1 MSNKVFISCLAVTL
15 MCHAL
20 LTEEHKE
27 KNRDSDIKINDWFV
41 AFDEA
46 AFSENTGLKLHN
58 VLAGADAYEKE
69 FTLWSP
75 RFSVGYHITP
85 NWALEAQ
92 LQLGPR
98 ERINFF
104 RDREQLYPSTSVES
118 RFMSISTNRSISLGR
133 GYKFE
138 AKIGV
143 VNAQFKNRIKYSESQ
158 LNSSFSETKPMVS
171 IGIRK
176 RVTPRLSTGM
186 DFTRYFLSKSGP
198 VTAGTMGLRYSF
210 W

>member
-15 MCHAL
+15 MCHVL

-46 AFSENTGLKLHN
+46 AFSENTGLELDN
-58 VLAGADAYEKE
+58 VLAGADTYKKV

-75 RFSVGYHITP
+75 RFSAGYRITP
-85 NWALEAQ
+85 KWALEAQ

-104 RDREQLYPSTSVES
+104 KDGEQLYPSTSVAS
-118 RFMSISTNRSISLGR
+118 RFLSISTNRSISLGR
-133 GYKFE
+133 GYEFE

-143 VNAQFKNRIKYSESQ
+143 VNARFKNQIKYSESQ

-171 IGIRK
+171 MGIRK
-176 RVTPRLSTGM
+176 QVTPRLSTGV
-186 DFTRYFLSKSGP
+186 DFTRYFLSESRS
-198 VTAGTMGLRYSF
+198 VTTGTMGIRYSF